1 MTRRSFF
8 PLLSAPVLTRAQT
21 SRANVL
27 LILADDL
34 GMECLGCY
42 GGTSYKTPHL
52 DRLAATGVRFTHAY
66 AQPLCT
72 PTRVQLMT
80 GKYNFRNWRAFGIMD
95 PKERT
100 FAHMMKEA
108 GYATC
113 VSGKWQLYSYNP
125 PTFMPEWRG
134 KGMRPEQSGFDE
146 WCLWHAGHTE
156 DKGSRYADPTV
167 EYTGKPPQTLKGR
180 YGPDVFVEHLCDF
193 LSRHQSKPFFAY
205 YPMAL
210 THDPFNPTPNSPQ
223 WKTGNRLE
231 HHPRFFADMVEAM
244 DTAVGR
250 LVDHLEKL
258 KLRERTLVL
267 FYSDNGTHWSIES
280 RMGDRVVRGGKR
292 DTNDN
297 GMHVPLIANWPGTAK
312 PGVCS
317 DLIDSTYFV
326 PTIAEAT
333 GASMKSMGIVDGQS
347 FLPQIRGEPGNP
359 RDWMYCWYDPKPGV
373 TQMEFDKKIFARDKR
388 YKLYR
393 DGHLYDCERDPEEKR
408 PLEASAH
415 PEIRA
420 RLNAIMDRFA
430 EQGGR

>member
-1 MTRRSFF
+1 MRRRDFLPALGA
-8 PLLSAPVLTRAQT
+8 PLLAQAQT
-21 SRANVL
+21 ARTNIL
-27 LILADDL
+27 LIMADDL

-42 GGTSYKTPHL
+42 GGTSYKTPRL
-52 DRLAATGVRFTHAY
+52 DGLAASGVRFTHAY

-80 GKYNFRNWRAFGIMD
+80 GKYNFRNWRAFGILD

-100 FAHMMKEA
+100 FGHMMREA
-108 GYATC
+108 GYQTC
-113 VSGKWQLYSYNP
+113 VSGKWQLYSYHP
-125 PTFMPEWRG
+125 PEFMPEWRG
-134 KGMRPEQSGFDE
+134 KGMRPEQSGFDD

-156 DKGSRYADPTV
+156 VKGSRYADPIV
-167 EYTGKPPQTLKGR
+167 EFKGR
-180 YGPDVFVEHLCDF
+180 KPETMKGKYGPDIFVDHLCDF
-193 LSRHQSKPFFAY
+193 MTRNQSKPFFAY

-210 THDPFNPTPNSPQ
+210 THDPFNPTPRSGQ

-231 HHPRFFADMVEAM
+231 HHTRFFGDMVEYM
-244 DTAVGR
+244 DSAVGR
-250 LVDHLEKL
+250 LVDHLDKL
-258 KLRERTLVL
+258 KLREKTLVL

-292 DTNDN
+292 DSNDA
-297 GMHVPLIANWPGTAK
+297 GMHVPLIASWPGSAT
-312 PGVCS
+312 PNVCS

-326 PTIAEAT
+326 PTIAEA
-333 GASMKSMGIVDGQS
+333 GRASMNSMGVIDGQS
-347 FLPQIRGEPGNP
+347 FLPQIRGETGSP

-393 DGHLYDCERDPEEKR
+393 DGYLFDCERDPEEKN
-408 PLEASAH
+408 PLPAGAH

-420 RLNAIMDRFA
+420 KLNGIIDRFA
-430 EQGGR
+430 QEGGR